1 MTAQTAANK
10 TLRFLPA
17 EKARLGLC
25 HFEKFAVKNDSA
37 ERERIGELEGF
48 IIDPPARKIRYVVVH
63 PRGMFSRPR
72 LVPLPGARIDAQSEA
87 LLVDES
93 LSRCEAFDEA
103 RYPELSDDDV
113 ITALFAA

>member
-1 MTAQTAANK
+1 VAAQTVANK

-17 EKARLGLC
+17 DKARFGLC

-37 ERERIGELEGF
+37 ERIGELEGF
-48 IIDPPARKIRYVVVH
+48 IIDPPARKIRFVVVH
-63 PRGMFSRPR
+63 PRGLFSRPC
-72 LVPLPGARIDAQSEA
+72 LVPLPGARIDAESEA
-87 LLVDES
+87 LHVDET
-93 LSRCEAFDEA
+93 LSRCEPFDSS